1 MTYIMGP
8 GVMPFMIKACIPHTL
23 SGFTVTRLCENETNL
38 KIIQDIMGHKDI
50 STTMEIYAEATK
62 EAKAHSFA
70 NLNGKLGISV

>member
-1 MTYIMGP
+1 MYSP
-8 GVMPFMIKACIPHTL
+8 MIPTI
-23 SGFTVTRLCENETNL
+23 TNS
-38 KIIQDIMGHKDI
+38 MANMKDI

>member
-1 MTYIMGP
+1 MTGVVLAP
-8 GVMPFMIKACIPHTL
+8 GHGLLAQRGACA
-23 SGFTVTRLCENETNL
+23 
-38 KIIQDIMGHKDI
+38 HKDI